1 VPVLFGLSLIGVNF
15 SHRPAQHPASRW
27 VARVDPEDAYFNQ
40 PDEEEAPVVTGRQT
54 RGQAQRR
61 GRIASSSNVGNR
73 RTQRPVNV
81 ALPRVYPIGGA
92 LVDYQEEEESTE
104 GAASP
109 PSPEPR
115 QETRVQDGTRLRT
128 RGRRPELTRN
138 PSSLNLS
145 PTTVERPAEGNAGA
159 STSANTTDQQPT
171 RRSPSEIGPVAM
183 DEDDDLIGPPV
194 PLSHKRRREAEEDD
208 EVLERLSKR
217 PALSQSSTPSSPDKV
232 SEANGGTPA
241 AGPAAGSPMEIS
253 TPPPTET
260 PRASKRQLRVKLGST
275 PHVQAQPPDVKV
287 GDKG

>member
-1 VPVLFGLSLIGVNF
+1 VPALFGLFPQRVAKPYG
-15 SHRPAQHPASRW
+15 RPAQIPTSRW
-27 VARVDPEDAYFNQ
+27 GIPRIDPEEAYFDQ
-40 PDEEEAPVVTGRQT
+40 PDEEETPVVTGRLT

-61 GRIASSSNVGNR
+61 GRIAPSSNVGNR

-92 LVDYQEEEESTE
+92 LVDYQEEEESPE
-104 GAASP
+104 GGASP

-128 RGRRPELTRN
+128 RARRPELTRN

-145 PTTVERPAEGNAGA
+145 PTTVERPEGNAGA
-159 STSANTTDQQPT
+159 STSAKTTDQQPA

-194 PLSHKRRREAEEDD
+194 PLSHKRRREVEEDD

-217 PALSQSSTPSSPDKV
+217 PALSQSASSSSPEKG
-232 SEANGGTPA
+232 SEANGATPA
-241 AGPAAGSPMEIS
+241 VTSPMEIS

-275 PHVQAQPPDVKV
+275 PHVQPPDVKV

>member
-1 VPVLFGLSLIGVNF
+1 M
-15 SHRPAQHPASRW
+15 
-27 VARVDPEDAYFNQ
+27 
-40 PDEEEAPVVTGRQT
+40 PVVTGRQT

-61 GRIASSSNVGNR
+61 GRVASSSNLGNR
-73 RTQRPVNV
+73 RAQRPVNV

-104 GAASP
+104 GGASP

-145 PTTVERPAEGNAGA
+145 PTTVERQEGNAGA
-159 STSANTTDQQPT
+159 STSANTTDQQPA
-171 RRSPSEIGPVAM
+171 RRPPSEIGPVAM

-217 PALSQSSTPSSPDKV
+217 PALSQSATSSSPEKA

-241 AGPAAGSPMEIS
+241 AGAGAPMEIS

-275 PHVQAQPPDVKV
+275 PHVQPPDVKV